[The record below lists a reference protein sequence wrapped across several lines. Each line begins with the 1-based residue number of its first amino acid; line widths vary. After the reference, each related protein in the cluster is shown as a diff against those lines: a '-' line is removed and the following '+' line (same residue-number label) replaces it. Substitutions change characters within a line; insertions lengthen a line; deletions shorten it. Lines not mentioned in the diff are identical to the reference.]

1 MFDRIY
7 ADPELFAI
15 VRQQCCENDVGATV
29 AAALLTEGGE
39 LDHERVIVLKL
50 DSLYSS
56 QNMHNPPPAPDY
68 LVIVRCC
75 DGSHEGYIIELR
87 DTGQTGAVRASQILP
102 KFTTAI
108 DDFLGRRYRHLFFN
122 GDDIVFRSLKLY
134 LVTDPLGLRSKGLS
148 NAEYKSRI
156 RGTTLDA
163 YSALQPVVVGKRAL
177 LIEPVL
183 PDPTIEPC

>member
-1 MFDRIY
+1 MFERIY
-7 ADPELFAI
+7 QDPELFAI
-15 VRQQCCENDVGATV
+15 IRQQCRENDVGATV
-29 AAALLTEGGE
+29 AAALLDGNGD
-39 LDHERVIVLKL
+39 LNHERVIVLKL

-68 LVIVRCC
+68 LVIVKCAENAY
-75 DGSHEGYIIELR
+75 EGYVIELR
-87 DTGQTGAVRASQILP
+87 DSVQTGAVRASQILP
-102 KFTTAI
+102 KFKTAL
-108 DDFLGRRYRHLFFN
+108 DDFLSKRYRHIFFN
-122 GDDIVFRSLKLY
+122 GDEIVFKTLKLY

-148 NAEYKSRI
+148 EVEYMSRI

-163 YSALQPVVVGKRAL
+163 YASLDPVIIGDRAL

>member
-7 ADPELFAI
+7 ADPDLFAI
-15 VRQQCCENDVGATV
+15 VRQHCRENDVGATV
-29 AAALLTEGGE
+29 AAALLDFRGD

-75 DGSHEGYIIELR
+75 DDSYEGYIIELR
-87 DTGQTGAVRASQILP
+87 DSGQTGAVRASQILP
-102 KFTTAI
+102 KFRTAVE
-108 DDFLGRRYRHLFFN
+108 DFLERRYRHLFFD
-122 GDDIVFRSLKLY
+122 GDDIVFKSLKLY
-134 LVTDPLGLRSKGLS
+134 LVTDPLGIRSKGLS
-148 NAEYKSRI
+148 DAEYKTRI

-163 YSALQPVVVGKRAL
+163 YSTLKPVVVGKRAL